1 MMHFSKRLLPAIL
14 LLSLLTAG
22 TASAQFISIVSGDGQ
37 VAAQN
42 NQAQNPMVV
51 VVRNSQG
58 QPVAGTPVTWTL
70 NGQGALSFGFTT
82 TTDANGMS
90 SNQFLGGTLFSLS
103 FSQTVVTAS
112 AGGSSVSFTQTTSGL
127 DMTAA
132 NATLI
137 QAAVNSPALGST
149 LSGASGS
156 VGSMPVQV
164 QVYSTGIS
172 GGMGIPNVLIRL
184 IPANTASGP
193 QIACSGNT
201 GYTNSQGNT
210 NCLPIFS
217 GPTGNGQYTID
228 VGGGYRTFGPYNF
241 TVAQGGV
248 STFRITGGNNQSG
261 APGTTLTFPLS
272 AQAEDS
278 SGNPLPNVPV
288 TWQVLGSNTATVTN
302 ASSTSDTNGNVS
314 ATVKLGNIVGPVQ
327 VQLSSPQ
334 GGSPVVFTLT
344 VNLLVTGINKIAGD
358 NQDAVINATYAQPLV
373 VQVNTSQG
381 PAPGVQVAFNFT
393 GAIPV
398 LFPNGSTATTGSNGQ
413 ASITVQAGATPG
425 TATVTASAGGF
436 SATFTLIAHP
446 PGPAI
451 SLSSFF
457 NGAGG
462 QAGGVSPAAVLTISG
477 AGIATGLQGCVNG
490 SQEVG
495 PLQLLVA
502 SVSVL
507 FTEGSFSS
515 YAPIY
520 AVCNQGGQE
529 YVTLEVPAD
538 LPLGAAS
545 VTVRAGVGTK
555 TVDNVPVAQFSPGIF
570 ETVMSDSKK
579 RAVLQHADGSFVSLE
594 NPAQK
599 GEKLRAYVTGL
610 GRPVSASNV
619 LIGTNQGGIPGDDAT
634 PLVPII
640 IGVANQGVAVT
651 SAVYA
656 QDLIGVYIVSFLVPS
671 DAPSGKDIS
680 FALAVN
686 LNGNLLYGN
695 SSEIPIQ

>member
-1 MMHFSKRLLPAIL
+1 MHFSKRLLPAIL
-14 LLSLLTAG
+14 LLSFLTAG
-22 TASAQFISIVSGDGQ
+22 TMSAQFISIVSGDGQ

-51 VVRNSQG
+51 VVRNAQG
-58 QPVAGTPVTWTL
+58 QPAAGTPVTWTL
-70 NGQGALSFGFTT
+70 NGQGSLSNGFTT

-90 SNQFLGGTLFSLS
+90 SNSFLGGTLFNLS
-103 FSQTVVTAS
+103 FTQTVITAS
-112 AGGSSVSFTQTTSGL
+112 AGGSSVSFTQTTSGI

-132 NATLI
+132 NATLV
-137 QAAVNSPALGST
+137 QAAVNSPALGT
-149 LSGASGS
+149 ILSGPSGS
-156 VGSMPVQV
+156 VGTTAVQV

-172 GGMGIPNVLIRL
+172 GGMGVPNVLIRL

-217 GPTGNGQYTID
+217 GPAGSGQYTID

-261 APGTTLTFPLS
+261 APGATLPLPLTAT
-272 AQAEDS
+272 AQDNA
-278 SGNPLPNVPV
+278 GNPLPNVPV
-288 TWQVLGSNTATVTN
+288 TWQVLGSSGATIT
-302 ASSTSDTNGNVS
+302 SSSSSSDTNGNVT
-314 ATVKLGNIVGPVQ
+314 ATVRLGNTVGPVQ
-327 VQLSSPQ
+327 VQLSSSQ
-334 GGSPVVFTLT
+334 GGSPVTFTEQVVLQ
-344 VNLLVTGINKIAGD
+344 VTGINKIAGD
-358 NQDAVINATYAQPLV
+358 IQDAVINATYAQPLI

-381 PAPGVQVAFNFT
+381 PATGVQVQFAST
-393 GAIPV
+393 GAVPV
-398 LFPNGSTATTGSNGQ
+398 LFPNGAVATTGANGQ
-413 ASITVQAGATPG
+413 ASITVQAGANAG
-425 TATVTASAGGF
+425 TAIVTASISGF
-436 SATFTLIAHP
+436 SATFTLTAHL

-451 SLSSFF
+451 TLSSFF

-462 QAGGVSPAAVLTISG
+462 QAGGVSPAAVLTIVG
-477 AGIATGLQGCVNG
+477 AGIATGLQGCVAGNTG
-490 SQEVG
+490 VG
-495 PLQLLVA
+495 PYQILVA
-502 SVSVL
+502 SVTVL
-507 FTEGSFSS
+507 FTEGSYIS

-529 YVTLEVPAD
+529 WVTVQVPAD
-538 LPLGAAS
+538 LPLGATS
-545 VTVRAGVGTK
+545 VTVRAGVATK
-555 TVDNVPVAQFSPGIF
+555 TVDAVPVAQFSPGIF
-570 ETVMSDSKK
+570 ETVMSDNKK
-579 RAVLQHADGSFVSLE
+579 RAVLQRADGSFVSLE
-594 NPAQK
+594 SPAQK

-619 LIGTNQGGIPGDDAT
+619 LIGSNQSGIPGDDAT

-640 IGVANQGVAVT
+640 VGVANQGVAVI

-656 QDLIGVYIVSFLVPS
+656 QDLIGVYLVSFVLPS
-671 DAPSGKDIS
+671 DAPSGKDIGL
-680 FALAVN
+680 ALAVN
-686 LNGNLLYGN
+686 VNGNLLYSN